1 MIKVIKDCITQSDL
15 EIVNNY
21 LSTAYFNTK
30 ENHIPLHN
38 NLFDNSVMDF
48 GITTYGDMGKEISFI
63 FSKISDAVSKATSEI
78 SKKEYGQAIVT
89 KSYIMKFENQKE
101 LDLGFDQNR
110 PNDVFRSM
118 IFWNK
123 NIQEINVYFI
133 KEKLNYNLAPGDII
147 VFPETENFI
156 RKVTHN
162 TEFPVFISD
171 FWNAPKGQSP
181 YPGLKYEDV
190 AWGNPMYDK
199 ID

>member
-38 NLFDNSVMDF
+38 NLFDNNVMDF
-48 GITTYGDMGKEISFI
+48 GITTYGDMGKEISFV
-63 FSKISDAVSKATSEI
+63 FSKISNAISKATSEI

-101 LDLGFDQNR
+101 LNLGFDQSR